1 MLPCHSFV
9 PSEFAALVYSTDF
22 VTFFFLGERT
32 IIVKE
37 DSIRAQPDGPVS
49 FSGLLTGIRVIDSC
63 NWEHPGWGLM
73 KASLHVWRDS
83 SNKYGRLIEPLEGVF
98 RVLYLL
104 MKQDI
109 DSKLSSSDWPRNE
122 IKGDQGPWSGRKVTD
137 SCCLFSRPLHH
148 SYNGRTNVTNC
159 WSNLRQWRPCV
170 SWGTLL
176 PPGGYGFINRN

>member
-1 MLPCHSFV
+1 MSELLCQSWSHAPLPFFV

-37 DSIRAQPDGPVS
+37 DSIQAQLDGPIS
-49 FSGLLTGIRVIDSC
+49 FSGLLTGIWMIDSC
-63 NWEHPGWGLM
+63 NWEQHNSLGEDSWKHRYMFEETLLISMYGLSNLW
-73 KASLHVWRDS
+73 KGS
-83 SNKYGRLIEPLEGVF
+83 SVVNF

-109 DSKLSSSDWPRNE
+109 NSKLSSSDWPRNE

-137 SCCLFSRPLHH
+137 GCCLFS
-148 SYNGRTNVTNC
+148 
-159 WSNLRQWRPCV
+159 
-170 SWGTLL
+170 
-176 PPGGYGFINRN
+176 